1 MYFLSTEDLSMQNR
15 RIVFPAIVIAA
26 AIAGYLAGYAAKP
39 NPQQVLSGHFDD
51 FSMIP
56 SAAAQENKQEVMPF
70 GYNSP
75 RQPALAPDAPAITY
89 WNIDDIKKAHEEM
102 AEKAAKLISAAGTG
116 SSQSIGG
123 GPVHIQTR
131 NFSMFMLYRMH
142 REQPVMSLTKVSS
155 VWDDA
160 EMHAGAYDF
169 YVITGGTG
177 EMIVGGKIANR
188 QNLMDKDGPVPGEY
202 RGQPII
208 GGQTFKV
215 KAGDWLL
222 IPPDTPHQ
230 PKPDAGGFS
239 YFIMKIN
246 VGIYPWSL
254 VR

>member
-1 MYFLSTEDLSMQNR
+1 MQNR
-15 RIVFPAIVIAA
+15 KWMVPVVALVAA
-26 AIAGYLAGYAAKP
+26 LCGYIAGYAAKP
-39 NPQQVLSGHFDD
+39 SPREVLSGQLNEVSFVPEVLAQDN
-51 FSMIP
+51 
-56 SAAAQENKQEVMPF
+56 AQEPKPEVRAF

-75 RQPALAPDAPAITY
+75 RQPALAPDAPPTTF
-89 WNIDDIKKAHEEM
+89 WNIDDIKKAHEDM
-102 AEKAAKLISAAGTG
+102 ASRAAKQLTLAGSG

-142 REQPVMSLTKVSS
+142 REQPVLSLTKVNS

-177 EMIVGGKIANR
+177 EMIVGGKIAN
-188 QNLMDKDGPVPGEY
+188 QQSLMDKDGPVPGEY
-202 RGQPII
+202 RGQPIL

-246 VGIYPWSL
+246 VGIYPWAL